1 MSFKKEHI
9 PWNKGLT
16 KKEYKSHYKNGFG
29 GTFEKGNE
37 PYNKGKKGLQIAWNK
52 GIPRTETEKI
62 NISESLKNS
71 EANKGDKNPQW
82 GKIGTMLGK
91 NHSEETKRK
100 ISEANIGNK
109 HPNWKG
115 GITPL
120 ELQIRQCFK
129 YRQWRSDIFTKD
141 NFTCQDCGQVG
152 GNLNAHHIKSFSR
165 IIQYYEITILEE
177 ALNCEELRNINNGI
191 TLCEK
196 CHRKYHKN
204 IGRRNII

>member
-1 MSFKKEHI
+1 MSFKKEYI

-62 NISESLKNS
+62 NISESLKGRHLS
-71 EANKGDKNPQW
+71 EEHKRRMSKAN
-82 GKIGTMLGK
+82 LGRY
-91 NHSEETKRK
+91 HSEETKRK

-120 ELQIRQCFK
+120 QFQIRNSFE
-129 YRQWRSDIFTKD
+129 YRQWRSDIFTRD
-141 NFTCQDCGQVG
+141 DFTCQECGQRG
-152 GNLNAHHIKSFSR
+152 GYLNVHHIKSFSS
-165 IIQYYEITILEE
+165 IIQYYEITTIEE
-177 ALNCEELRNINNGI
+177 ALKCAELWNINNGI
-191 TLCEK
+191 THCEE
-196 CHRKYHKN
+196 CHIKLHKTV
-204 IGRRNII
+204 RR